1 MSPLV
6 ERLCLLLCRCRL
18 LTTLWF
24 FQTMYNIYEHTHE
37 VHSYISYMYTAL
49 QVFGL
54 HFYTLNREVATME
67 ILKGLGMW
75 AETPQRMLPWKL
87 SANPKRLG
95 EEVRPIF
102 WSSRP
107 KSYIHRTLSWDDFPN
122 GRWGSSSS
130 PAFGE
135 LSDYYLFYLKSKVKP
150 EMQLKMWGKELSCD
164 QDVFDVFKCYLTGQ
178 SNKSGVKV
186 RKSRRETEK
195 LRGLTCCGLCV
206 GVGACT
212 CMGV

>member
-1 MSPLV
+1 MCGTV
-6 ERLCLLLCRCRL
+6 
-18 LTTLWF
+18 
-24 FQTMYNIYEHTHE
+24 
-37 VHSYISYMYTAL
+37 

-75 AETPQRMLPWKL
+75 AESPQRMLPWKL
-87 SANPKRLG
+87 SANPKRCG

-150 EMQLKMWGKELSCD
+150 EMQLKMWGKELGCE
-164 QDVFDVFKCYLTGQ
+164 QDVFDVFVCYLTGQ
-178 SNKSGVKV
+178 CNKSGVKV
-186 RKSRRETEK
+186 SGVKGWEWKGGERRE
-195 LRGLTCCGLCV
+195 V
-206 GVGACT
+206 GMGGREVGE
-212 CMGV
+212 GRERR